1 MFNKIISAILSKTT
15 LTAVIF
21 LLGVGAYIWGFTSEY
36 NSLKKEV
43 LIKIGDVL
51 VIGVVVGFIA
61 NAAQFLNIYKTELQK
76 VVFGK
81 EFVGKLKDVTEAWE
95 NISKQM
101 FKNKFPNIHKEFLK
115 VITSYF
121 PQNEVSYY
129 NEYESHIKIEWDDDN
144 KEIIKVTETVRFEL
158 IAESTGK
165 FDYPLKTWTRVL
177 DGKRYE
183 NRITSFTVDNDSITL
198 PAVKSKT
205 EADSNKSEEHR
216 IELKGKKNY
225 EINYTREK
233 VYDLADDHYIGFRAK
248 YIVKDLRVNFECPD
262 DIGVQ
267 FACRGTQNDF
277 TDVVPAKS
285 NKMEKKYKGII
296 LPRQGYI
303 FALQKKIK

>member
-76 VVFGK
+76 IVYGR
-81 EFVGKLKDVTEAWE
+81 EFIGKLKDITEAWE
-95 NISKQM
+95 NVSKQM
-101 FKNKFPNIHKEFLK
+101 FKNKFPKIHKDFLK
-115 VITSYF
+115 VMTSYF

-183 NRITSFTVDNDSITL
+183 NRITSFTVDNVSITL
-198 PAVKSKT
+198 PAVKSKM

-233 VYDLADDHYIGFRAK
+233 VYDLTDDHYIGFRAK

-303 FALQKKIK
+303 FALQKKN